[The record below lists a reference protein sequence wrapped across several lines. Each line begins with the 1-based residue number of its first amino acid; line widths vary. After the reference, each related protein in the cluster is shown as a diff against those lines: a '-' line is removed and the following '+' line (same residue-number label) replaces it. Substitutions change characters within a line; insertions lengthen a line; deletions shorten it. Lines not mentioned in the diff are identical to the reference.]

1 MFDKIPT
8 ASIYS
13 NAWRNAARWVLEE
26 TFLTGGPMI
35 TTTPEPG
42 LKSLG
47 ADAKAPIT
55 AVGSLVGVMWVS
67 ELLDT
72 AVGHRL
78 DRYGVQPR
86 TLVGLRGIPFA
97 PFLHVGWQHL
107 IGNTVPFAILGVL
120 IALSGVVRFAKAN
133 VIIGLCSGLGMW
145 LFGATGSV
153 HLGASGMVFGYLG
166 HLLSRGFFDRRFGQI
181 VLGAIVGVVY
191 GGLLWGVLP
200 TNTGVSWQGHLFGF
214 LGGVVAAWI
223 MRRSPKTPGK
233 AASL

>member
-1 MFDKIPT
+1 MYDKIPA
-8 ASIYS
+8 ASSYS
-13 NAWRNAARWVLEE
+13 NAWRNASRWVLEE

-47 ADAKAPIT
+47 ADAKAPVT

-166 HLLSRGFFDRRFGQI
+166 YLLSRGFFDRRFGQI

-214 LGGVVAAWI
+214 LGGVGAAWI
-223 MRRSPKTPGK
+223 MRRSPKARALTP
-233 AASL
+233 

>member
-1 MFDKIPT
+1 MST
-8 ASIYS
+8 SAS
-13 NAWRNAARWVLEE
+13 V
-26 TFLTGGPMI
+26 PK
-35 TTTPEPG
+35 
-42 LKSLG
+42 LKSFG
-47 ADAKAPIT
+47 SDARAPVT

-72 AVGHRL
+72 IVGNRL

-86 TLVGLRGIPFA
+86 SIVGLRGIPFA

-120 IALSGVVRFAKAN
+120 IALAGVARFVKASL
-133 VIIGLCSGLGMW
+133 IIGACSGLGMW
-145 LFGATGSV
+145 LFGGAGSV

-166 HLLSRGFFDRRFGQI
+166 YLLSRGFFDRRVGQI

-200 TNTGVSWQGHLFGF
+200 TNAGVSWQGHLFGF
-214 LGGVVAAWI
+214 LGGVGAAWI
-223 MRRSPKTPGK
+223 LRRPAKTRP
-233 AASL
+233 STL

>member
-1 MFDKIPT
+1 
-8 ASIYS
+8 
-13 NAWRNAARWVLEE
+13 
-26 TFLTGGPMI
+26 MI

-42 LKSLG
+42 LKSFG

-72 AVGHRL
+72 VVGHRL

-86 TLVGLRGIPFA
+86 TLVGLRGIAFA
-97 PFLHVGWQHL
+97 PFLHVGWRHL
-107 IGNTVPFAILGVL
+107 IGNTVPFVILGVL

-133 VIIGLCSGLGMW
+133 VLIALCSGMGMW
-145 LFGATGSV
+145 LFGATNSV

-166 HLLSRGFFDRRFGQI
+166 YLLSRGFFDRQFGKI
-181 VLGAIVGVVY
+181 VLGVVVGVVY
-191 GGLLWGVLP
+191 GGLLWGVFP

-214 LGGVVAAWI
+214 LGGVGAAWI
-223 MRRSPKTPGK
+223 MRRPSNPKAT
-233 AASL
+233 ATL

>member
-1 MFDKIPT
+1 
-8 ASIYS
+8 
-13 NAWRNAARWVLEE
+13 
-26 TFLTGGPMI
+26 MI
-35 TTTPEPG
+35 TNTPEPG
-42 LKSLG
+42 LKSFRD
-47 ADAKAPIT
+47 DAKAPIT

-67 ELLDT
+67 EFLDT
-72 AVGHRL
+72 IVSHRL

-86 TLVGLRGIPFA
+86 SIVGLRGIPFA

-107 IGNTVPFAILGVL
+107 IGNTVPFVILGVL
-120 IALSGVVRFAKAN
+120 IALSGIARFAKAN
-133 VIIGLCSGLGMW
+133 LIIGLCSGLGMW

-166 HLLSRGFFDRRFGQI
+166 YLLSRGFFDRRFGQI

-214 LGGVVAAWI
+214 LGGVGAAWV
-223 MRRSPKTPGK
+223 MRRPSKPRNSNAMVSTP
-233 AASL
+233 

>member
-1 MFDKIPT
+1 
-8 ASIYS
+8 
-13 NAWRNAARWVLEE
+13 
-26 TFLTGGPMI
+26 MI
-35 TTTPEPG
+35 TSTPEPG
-42 LKSLG
+42 LKGLSAG
-47 ADAKAPIT
+47 AKAPVT

-72 AVGHRL
+72 IVGHRL

-86 TLVGLRGIPFA
+86 TIMGLRGIPLA

-107 IGNTVPFAILGVL
+107 IGNTVPVAILGVL
-120 IALSGVVRFAKAN
+120 IALSGVARFVKAN
-133 VIIGLCSGLGMW
+133 LIIALCSGIGIW
-145 LFGATGSV
+145 FFGATGSV

-166 HLLSRGFFDRRFGQI
+166 YLLSRGFFDRRFGQI

-214 LGGVVAAWI
+214 VGGVAAAWI
-223 MRRSPKTPGK
+223 MRRQSKSWTHGDAK
-233 AASL
+233 SLA

>member
-1 MFDKIPT
+1 
-8 ASIYS
+8 
-13 NAWRNAARWVLEE
+13 
-26 TFLTGGPMI
+26 
-35 TTTPEPG
+35 
-42 LKSLG
+42 
-47 ADAKAPIT
+47 
-55 AVGSLVGVMWVS
+55 MWVS

-72 AVGHRL
+72 AVAHRL

-166 HLLSRGFFDRRFGQI
+166 YLLSRGFFDRRFGQI

-214 LGGVVAAWI
+214 LGGVGAAWI
-223 MRRSPKTPGK
+223 MRRSPKARALTP
-233 AASL
+233 